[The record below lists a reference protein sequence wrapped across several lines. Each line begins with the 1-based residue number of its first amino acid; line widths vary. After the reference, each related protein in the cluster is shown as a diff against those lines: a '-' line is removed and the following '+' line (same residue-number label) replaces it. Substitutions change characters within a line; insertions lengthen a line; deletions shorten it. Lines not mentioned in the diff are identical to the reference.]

1 MKPVI
6 SIVYS
11 QMHILQSLDKMF
23 IEAGFITHPYYSPEE
38 ALKWAPI
45 RKPDLY
51 LINYKNIH
59 MNGVEFYKKLNE
71 MADDYVLN
79 LRAVFISSMEETKQE
94 CLDAGGLD
102 FIDVP
107 FEPVEVIKRIRK
119 ILGDSRKFH

>member
-1 MKPVI
+1 MKPII

-11 QMHILQSLDKMF
+11 EMHVLQALDKIF
-23 IEAGFITHPYYSPEE
+23 IGAGFITCLYYSPEE

-71 MADDYVLN
+71 MADYYALN
-79 LRAVFISSMEETKQE
+79 LRAVFISSKEETKQE
-94 CLDAGGLD
+94 CLDVGGLD

-119 ILGDSRKFH
+119 ILEDSKKFH

>member
-1 MKPVI
+1 MKPII

-11 QMHILQSLDKMF
+11 EMHVLQTLDKIF
-23 IEAGFITHPYYSPEE
+23 IEAGFITYPYYSPDE
-38 ALKWAPI
+38 ALNWAPI

-79 LRAVFISSMEETKQE
+79 LRAVFISSKEETKQE
-94 CLDAGGLD
+94 CLDVGGLD

-107 FEPVEVIKRIRK
+107 FEPDNVIKRISK
-119 ILGDSRKFH
+119 ILK

>member
-1 MKPVI
+1 MNPII

-11 QMHILQSLDKMF
+11 ELHGLQSLDKMF
-23 IEAGFITHPYYSPEE
+23 KEAGFVTHPYYSPEE
-38 ALKWAPI
+38 ALNWAPI
-45 RKPDLY
+45 RKPNLY

-71 MADDYVLN
+71 MADHYVLN
-79 LRAVFISSMEETKQE
+79 LRAVFISSKEETKQE

-107 FEPVEVIKRIRK
+107 FEPVVVIKRIRK
-119 ILGDSRKFH
+119 NT

>member
-1 MKPVI
+1 MKPII

-11 QMHILQSLDKMF
+11 EMHVLQSLDKMF
-23 IEAGFITHPYYSPEE
+23 IEAGFVTHSYYSPEE

-71 MADDYVLN
+71 MADYYALN
-79 LRAVFISSMEETKQE
+79 LRAVFISSKEETKQE

-119 ILGDSRKFH
+119 ALEDSKKFH

>member
-1 MKPVI
+1 MKPII

-11 QMHILQSLDKMF
+11 EMHVLQSLDKMF

-38 ALKWAPI
+38 ALNWAPI
-45 RKPDLY
+45 RKPNLY

-119 ILGDSRKFH
+119 VLEDSKKFH

>member
-1 MKPVI
+1 MPTI

-11 QMHILQSLDKMF
+11 EIHVLQSLESMF
-23 IEAGFITHPYYSPEE
+23 NNAGFKTYAYFSPEE
-38 ALKWAPI
+38 ALKWAPY

-59 MNGVEFYKKLNE
+59 MNGVEFYNELNE
-71 MADDYVLN
+71 IADHYALN
-79 LRAVFISSMEETKQE
+79 LRAVFISSKEETKQE

-107 FEPVEVIKRIRK
+107 FEPDSVIYK
-119 ILGDSRKFH
+119 INKIIGNEIKLN

>member
-1 MKPVI
+1 MKPII

-11 QMHILQSLDKMF
+11 EMHVLQSLDKMF
-23 IEAGFITHPYYSPEE
+23 IEVGFVTHPYYSPEE

-45 RKPDLY
+45 KKPDLY

-71 MADDYVLN
+71 MADYYALN
-79 LRAVFISSMEETKQE
+79 LRAVFISSKEETKQE

-107 FEPVEVIKRIRK
+107 FEPKDVISRINK
-119 ILGDSRKFH
+119 ILLSFDKIN

>member
-1 MKPVI
+1 MKPII

-11 QMHILQSLDKMF
+11 EMHVLQSLDKIF

-38 ALKWAPI
+38 ALNWAPI

-71 MADDYVLN
+71 MADYYALN
-79 LRAVFISSMEETKQE
+79 LRAVFISSREETKQE

-107 FEPVEVIKRIRK
+107 FDSKDVVARIQKVLLSFEK
-119 ILGDSRKFH
+119 IN

>member
-1 MKPVI
+1 MKPII

-11 QMHILQSLDKMF
+11 EMHVLQSLDKMF
-23 IEAGFITHPYYSPEE
+23 IETGFITHPYYSPEE

-71 MADDYVLN
+71 MADDCVLY
-79 LRAVFISSMEETKQE
+79 LRAVFISSKEETKQE

-102 FIDVP
+102 FIDMP

-119 ILGDSRKFH
+119 VLEDSKKFH

>member
-1 MKPVI
+1 MPTI

-11 QMHILQSLDKMF
+11 EIHVLQALESMF
-23 IEAGFITHPYYSPEE
+23 NNAGFKTYAYFSPEE
-38 ALKWAPI
+38 ALKWAPY

-59 MNGVEFYKKLNE
+59 MNGVEFYNELNE
-71 MADDYVLN
+71 IAEHYALN
-79 LRAVFISSMEETKQE
+79 LKAVFISSKEETRQE

-107 FEPVEVIKRIRK
+107 FEPKEVINK
-119 ILGDSRKFH
+119 INKLLKV

>member
-1 MKPVI
+1 MKPII

-11 QMHILQSLDKMF
+11 EMHVLQSLDRIF

-38 ALKWAPI
+38 ALNWAPI
-45 RKPDLY
+45 RKPNLY

-71 MADDYVLN
+71 MADYYVLN
-79 LRAVFISSMEETKQE
+79 LRAVFISSKEETKQE

-119 ILGDSRKFH
+119 VLEDSKKLH

>member
-1 MKPVI
+1 MKPII

-11 QMHILQSLDKMF
+11 EMHVLQSLDRMF

-38 ALKWAPI
+38 ALNWAPI

-71 MADDYVLN
+71 MADYSALN
-79 LRAVFISSMEETKQE
+79 LRAVFISSREETKQE

-119 ILGDSRKFH
+119 VLEDSKKFH

>member
-1 MKPVI
+1 MKPII

-11 QMHILQSLDKMF
+11 EMHVLQSLDKMF
-23 IEAGFITHPYYSPEE
+23 IEANFITHPYYSPEE

-71 MADDYVLN
+71 MADYYALN
-79 LRAVFISSMEETKQE
+79 VRAVFISSKEETKQE

-119 ILGDSRKFH
+119 ILEDSKKFH